1 MVDQQPVEEEVAN
14 PYNAKKSWDNDK
26 QLERG
31 FVSADDS
38 LFAPAPAKTEV
49 VEQEAQTEVAA
60 TPDEQEEEVQEAD
73 ASVYQKTDYK
83 KRYDDLKRHYDRKL
97 SEFKAER
104 SKLKDEVKANRPT
117 YTPPKT
123 PEELATLRDEDP
135 EFYAVVESVAHMQAS
150 TQFQQLND
158 KVQSLEKQAQ
168 TLAHDKALAQLKVR
182 HPDFDEITSKDEFH
196 DWAQAQPTEIQNWVY
211 QNGTDVS
218 LASRALDLFKRDT
231 GWNAE
236 KEKPEAKPKKQ
247 KQPSAA
253 DAVSVKSKAEPQ
265 TQEKKIWTSSE
276 INSLSIT
283 QYEKH
288 AAEIDEAYAEGRVYK
303 G

>member
-14 PYNAKKSWDNDK
+14 PYNSKKSWDTDE
-26 QLERG
+26 QVERG

-49 VEQEAQTEVAA
+49 EDPEDPAKVAA
-60 TPDEQEEEVQEAD
+60 TLEEQEPEVQEAD
-73 ASVYQKTDYK
+73 ATRYQKTDYK
-83 KRYDDLKRHYDRKL
+83 KRYDDLKRHYDRKIG
-97 SEFKAER
+97 EFKSEKQR
-104 SKLKDEVKANRPT
+104 LLDEAKANRPT

-123 PEELATLRDEDP
+123 PEELATFRAEYSDVYDVAETI
-135 EFYAVVESVAHMQAS
+135 AHMQADS
-150 TQFQQLND
+150 KFQELNS
-158 KVQSLEKQAQ
+158 KIQQLEKQSQ
-168 TLAHDKALAQLKVR
+168 SLAHDKALAQLKVR
-182 HPDFDEITSKDEFH
+182 HPDFDEITSLDKFH
-196 DWAQAQPTEIQNWVY
+196 DWAKEQPEEIQGWVY
-211 QNGTDVS
+211 RNGTDVA

-236 KEKPEAKPKKQ
+236 KEKQPEKKPQ

-253 DAVSVKSKAEPQ
+253 DAVSVKSKVEPQ
-265 TQEKKIWTSSE
+265 TQEKKVWTSSE
-276 INSLSIT
+276 INSLSIA

-288 AAEIDEAYAEGRVYK
+288 AAEIDEAYMEGRVIN